1 MIEKVIRKQNKKLI
15 KQTDKKKNEKNQ
27 ITGKK
32 KRPTRKQEEQEI
44 NSSTSQSLLDVI
56 DFNKA
61 GISGVCR

>member
-1 MIEKVIRKQNKKLI
+1 MKKP
-15 KQTDKKKNEKNQ
+15 NNR
-27 ITGKK
+27 KK

-61 GISGVCR
+61 GISGVCRWTGKM